1 MSAQQEVSELY
12 AVVDLSK
19 KKVRDKS
26 STSLNVEE
34 ASNPYAELEPPEIP
48 EREQERSLEENTE
61 NQTESAILAT
71 EEEHLDFPVHTTVTN
86 VSNVSRLKVALALAL
101 SLTAVILVIAVTI
114 ALVFAFIE
122 IVALKMALDSYGN
135 CCTDNL
141 SSLPVVNY
149 RNQNCSQQNFNDIN
163 TTVYSNYEQLQNEL
177 QGLNESLYQL
187 YIKEIS
193 RLNVKT
199 ERKLQSLN
207 ESVKETLQT
216 QAQNWNQNLG
226 KIHTEFQQT
235 SANTTNVIMEQSNE
249 IHQLLA
255 AILNPSTSC
264 TDIMNNFPNSATGY
278 YTVFSFSGQ
287 LRRVHCDMTRRCG
300 NTTGGWM
307 RVGHLDPAHCPPG
320 FRPQYYNANMVQ
332 TCVAISDGCTSINY
346 STHNISYSKICGQIR
361 GYQIG
366 TPDGFHHSQTSHVPL
381 SLADNYLDG
390 ISISSNSSHI
400 WSLGAGCSCNSYR
413 PEFVGNDWICNMNTR
428 GCNRDSLCSPPLWSM
443 QRCGEDT
450 QWFFKKLPSPFSAD
464 IEVRVCRDQNSY
476 FEDLAMA
483 TIELYVQ

>member
-1 MSAQQEVSELY
+1 MSAQQEDSELY
-12 AVVDLSK
+12 AVVH
-19 KKVRDKS
+19 DKS

-34 ASNPYAELEPPEIP
+34 ASNPYAEPEPPEIP
-48 EREQERSLEENTE
+48 KRKQKRSLEENYE

-71 EEEHLDFPVHTTVTN
+71 EEEHLGFPVHTIVTN
-86 VSNVSRLKVALALAL
+86 VSNISRLKVALA
-101 SLTAVILVIAVTI
+101 VIVATI
-114 ALVFAFIE
+114 ALAFVFIA
-122 IVALKMALDSYGN
+122 IVPLKMALDSYGN
-135 CCTDNL
+135 CSTGNL
-141 SSLPVVNY
+141 SSVPVVNFSH
-149 RNQNCSQQNFNDIN
+149 QHCSQQNFNDIN
-163 TTVYSNYEQLQNEL
+163 TTVYSNCEH
-177 QGLNESLYQL
+177 LNESLYQL
-187 YIKEIS
+187 HIKEIS
-193 RLNVKT
+193 LSNVKT

-226 KIHTEFQQT
+226 MLHTEFQQT

-264 TDIMNNFPNSATGY
+264 MDIMNNFPSSATGY
-278 YTVFSFSGQ
+278 YTVLSSSGQ

-320 FRPQYYNANMVQ
+320 FRTQYYGANMVQ
-332 TCVAISDGCTSINY
+332 TCVAISDGCASINY

-366 TPDGFHHSQTSHVPL
+366 TPDGFHHSQTFHAPL

-390 ISISSNSSHI
+390 VSISSNRSHI

-413 PEFVGNDWICNMNTR
+413 PEFVGNDWTCNMNTR